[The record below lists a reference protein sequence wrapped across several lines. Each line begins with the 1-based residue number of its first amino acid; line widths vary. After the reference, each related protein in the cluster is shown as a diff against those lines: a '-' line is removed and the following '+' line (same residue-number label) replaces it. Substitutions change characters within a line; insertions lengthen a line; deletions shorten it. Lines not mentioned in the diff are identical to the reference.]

1 MFFPTN
7 PSPSPHSA
15 RGSATEKAFFG
26 AEMVLRGGFAT
37 VLALFGAELPAE
49 RGSAT
54 KSAFFGAE

>member
-15 RGSATEKAFFG
+15 PGSAPGSVTK
-26 AEMVLRGGFAT
+26 R
-37 VLALFGAELPAE
+37 ALFGTELPAE

-54 KSAFFGAE
+54 EMAFFGAE